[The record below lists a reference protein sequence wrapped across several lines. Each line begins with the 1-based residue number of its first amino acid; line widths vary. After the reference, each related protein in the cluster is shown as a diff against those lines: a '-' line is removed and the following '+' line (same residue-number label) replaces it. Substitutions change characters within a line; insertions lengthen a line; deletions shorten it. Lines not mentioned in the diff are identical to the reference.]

1 MPNPTNNPPPR
12 PSQPGQGQRSQAPEI
27 NIADIR
33 LGAEVSDQLYAGIA
47 EEKATFLAVN
57 SSRETNKGTQLRRFY
72 DELNLWNEK
81 VNGAYSPE
89 ERQTRYREYAPL
101 IKMLNAKVAY
111 ARGRKHVDENFEK
124 LLRHL
129 IGQVKDP
136 ATLAQSKL
144 FMEAFMGFYKAAN
157 PK

>member
-1 MPNPTNNPPPR
+1 MHYPNTNPQRHAQQGYSQR
-12 PSQPGQGQRSQAPEI
+12 PQVPDI
-27 NIADIR
+27 NTADIR
-33 LGAEVSDQLYAGIA
+33 LGSDIPDLLYADIA
-47 EEKATFLAVN
+47 EAKAKFLAEN
-57 SSRETNKGTQLRRFY
+57 SRDANKGTQLRRFY

-81 VNGAYSPE
+81 VNSVSGQE
-89 ERQTRYREYAPL
+89 ERQTRYKEFAPL

-124 LLRHL
+124 LLRHV

-136 ATLAQSKL
+136 ATLAQAKL
-144 FMEAFMGFYKAAN
+144 FMEAFMGFYKAYN